1 MTWKQLVAMGG
12 VFYLTF
18 VSLCAYCPAGDK
30 FVIVAVSAFFTFLV
44 VKSFV
49 YTLEMWKAKKAGV
62 DIRAELRK
70 SVEDEIKNDDDVVTN
85 PAFAELPCNIHHGIP
100 GIDRTASWDD
110 DDSHGNPIWPE
121 DER

>member
-1 MTWKQLVAMGG
+1 MIWKQLVAMGG
-12 VFYLTF
+12 VFYLTCVF
-18 VSLCAYCPAGDK
+18 LRICCPAGDK

-62 DIRAELRK
+62 DIWAELRK
-70 SVEDEIKNDDDVVTN
+70 SVEELKRDDSDLAD
-85 PAFAELPCNIHHGIP
+85 PAWARLNYNIYHGVP
-100 GIDRTASWDD
+100 GRDPTASWDD

>member
-1 MTWKQLVAMGG
+1 MTWKQLVAMLG

-18 VSLCAYCPAGDK
+18 ISLRICCPAGDK
-30 FVIVAVSAFFTFLV
+30 FVIVAVSAFFTFFV

-62 DIRAELRK
+62 DIWAELRK
-70 SVEDEIKNDDDVVTN
+70 SVEELKRDDSDLADPAWADLDYNIYHGN
-85 PAFAELPCNIHHGIP
+85 PAYDP
-100 GIDRTASWDD
+100 TASWDD